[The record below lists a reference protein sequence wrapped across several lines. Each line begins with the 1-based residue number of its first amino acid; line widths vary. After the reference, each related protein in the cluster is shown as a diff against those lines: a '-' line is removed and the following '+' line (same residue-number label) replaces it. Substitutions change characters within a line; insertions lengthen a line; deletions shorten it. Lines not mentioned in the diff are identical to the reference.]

1 MVPTRLIDEMSAYF
15 HVGSTIWAVVAC
27 FKKSS
32 ISKALVMLAGWKGIN
47 ELWLINKS
55 PHVWRFK
62 TINYPHS
69 IASNN
74 DSTRV
79 ELKLRGSFS
88 WPKMSV
94 SHWANYSM
102 TLCFPYTSNRKA
114 QYSAVNIRGSTY
126 MNQLQFII
134 NIAGETLLERANG
147 GLVPHA
153 NLPDHRRIH
162 SPRMLSSNGSRTPH
176 QVMQLTKMHKSFNL
190 YQPVRHVLETMSTR
204 NTTNV
209 GSGDMLKQD
218 LDKIPKSFLPPVLG
232 YHTSE
237 RRNAS
242 LCANSHWPDLSCGRW
257 DLHTIDQFSI

>member
-1 MVPTRLIDEMSAYF
+1 MLNPSLTKQTSDECHGFCHPGLSQFAIVSGVSPKYVIIPNECMVPTRQIDEMSAYF
-15 HVGSTIWAVVAC
+15 HVGSTIWVVVAC

-134 NIAGETLLERANG
+134 INIAGETLLERANG

-176 QVMQLTKMHKSFNL
+176 QVMQLRKCINPSIYINL
-190 YQPVRHVLETMSTR
+190 S
-204 NTTNV
+204 
-209 GSGDMLKQD
+209 DM
-218 LDKIPKSFLPPVLG
+218 F
-232 YHTSE
+232 
-237 RRNAS
+237 
-242 LCANSHWPDLSCGRW
+242 
-257 DLHTIDQFSI
+257 